1 MVLPKSILLA
11 AGSIGFVLLGLA
23 ILVRLLENSITFHP
37 TSRLEL
43 TPDDYGLDYHEIHV
57 ELAEEAILLH
67 GWRFDPASK
76 KHPVL
81 LVCHGNA
88 GNISHRLE
96 WLVPMLK
103 LGWGAVLFDYRGYG
117 LSGGKPSEQGLYRD
131 CEAMYDYL
139 TDELKIEPERIV
151 LFGRS
156 LGGAPATWLAARKPV
171 ARLVLE
177 GTFSSAA
184 AMSRR
189 LFGFLPLHY
198 AGRYRWP
205 VAQYLRLVRSPVLI
219 FHGTHDSVVP
229 FELGKKLAAAAGE
242 GQDVAF
248 RRVEGGDH
256 LNLHHIMGKDY
267 YDEIERFV
275 DSE

>member
-11 AGSIGFVLLGLA
+11 AGSIGVVLLALA

-43 TPDDYGLDYHEIHV
+43 TPDDYGLDYREIRL
-57 ELAEEAILLH
+57 ELAAEHITLH
-67 GWRFDPASK
+67 GWRFEPTGAEL
-76 KHPVL
+76 PVL

-103 LGWGAVLFDYRGYG
+103 RGWGAVLFDYRGYG
-117 LSGGKPSEQGLYRD
+117 LSSGKPSEQGLYHD
-131 CEAMYDYL
+131 CEAVYNYL
-139 TDELKIEPERIV
+139 TDELEIAPGRIV
-151 LFGRS
+151 VFGRS
-156 LGGAPATWLAARKPV
+156 LGGAPAAWLAARKPV
-171 ARLVLE
+171 GRLVLE
-177 GTFSSAA
+177 GSFPSAA
-184 AMSRR
+184 AMARR

-205 VAQYLRLVRSPVLI
+205 VAQNLRRVGAPVLVI
-219 FHGTHDSVVP
+219 HGTQDSVVP
-229 FELGKKLAAAAGE
+229 YALGEKLAASATAG
-242 GQDVAF
+242 QNVTF

-256 LNLHHIMGKDY
+256 LNLHHIMGQNY

-275 DSE
+275 EGE

>member
-1 MVLPKSILLA
+1 MFLPKSILLA
-11 AGSIGFVLLGLA
+11 AGSIGVVLLGLA
-23 ILVRLLENSITFHP
+23 ILVRLLEDSITFHP

-43 TPDDYGLDYHEIHV
+43 SPDDYGLDYREIRVQPAGEH
-57 ELAEEAILLH
+57 LSLH
-67 GWRFDPASK
+67 GWLFDPASE

-96 WLVPMLK
+96 WLVPMLQ

-131 CEAMYDYL
+131 SEAVYDYL
-139 TDELKIEPERIV
+139 TIELGIAPERIV

-156 LGGAPATWLAARKPV
+156 LGGATAAWLAARKPV
-171 ARLVLE
+171 GRLVLE
-177 GTFSSAA
+177 GTFTSAA

-189 LFGFLPLHY
+189 LFGFLPLHR
-198 AGRYRWP
+198 AGRYSWP
-205 VAQYLRLVRSPVLI
+205 VAQNLKLVRSPVLI
-219 FHGTHDSVVP
+219 IHGTDDSVVP
-229 FELGKKLAAAAGE
+229 FVLGKKLAGSATE
-242 GQDVAF
+242 GQNVTF

-256 LNLHHIMGKDY
+256 LNLHHVIGKGY

-275 DSE
+275 GGE

>member
-11 AGSIGFVLLGLA
+11 AGSIGVVLLALA

-43 TPDDYGLDYHEIHV
+43 TPDDYGLNYRQFRLELAGENV
-57 ELAEEAILLH
+57 ELD
-67 GWRFDPASK
+67 GWQFDPANDK
-76 KHPVL
+76 LPVL

-96 WLVPMLK
+96 WLVPLLK

-117 LSGGKPSEQGLYRD
+117 LSSGKPSEQGLYRD
-131 CEAMYDYL
+131 SGAVYDYL
-139 TDELKIEPERIV
+139 TGKLKVAPERIV

-156 LGGAPATWLAARKPV
+156 LGGAPAAWLAARKPV
-171 ARLVLE
+171 GRLILE
-177 GTFSSAA
+177 GTFTSAA
-184 AMSRR
+184 AISRM

-205 VAQYLRLVRSPVLI
+205 VAENLRLVRAPVLI
-219 FHGTHDSVVP
+219 IHGTEDSVVP
-229 FELGKKLAAAAGE
+229 YALGEKLAAGAAE
-242 GQDVAF
+242 GQKF
-248 RRVEGGDH
+248 SFLRVEGGDH
-256 LNLHHIMGKDY
+256 LNLHHVIGKKY
-267 YDEIERFV
+267 YDEIRRFV
-275 DSE
+275 VGG